1 MKNKGTNLKLFTYK
15 TYSLRKGEIIFF
27 WALELQTEQFTE
39 SSSTD
44 ISRARFCISF

>member
-1 MKNKGTNLKLFTYK
+1 MWKLTTQNNLHYK
-15 TYSLRKGEIIFF
+15 THSLRKGEIIFF